1 MQQVLVTG
9 GTGFVAS
16 HCILQLLQQGYQVKT
31 TIRTPDKKNKVQDM
45 LRTGGIT
52 DFQHIQFIVADLTSD
67 SNWSLAVADC
77 EYVLHVASPIF
88 LRVPKDPDE
97 MIRPAVDGTLRV
109 LKAAR
114 EGGVKRV
121 VMTSNFGAVG
131 YSHKDPTTLITEQDY
146 TDPNEKGLS
155 AYNKS
160 KVMAEM
166 AAWQFIRTQGNGLE
180 FCTVNPMGIFGP
192 SLGPDL
198 SSGFELLRNIMNG
211 EMKAIPNMVLG
222 IVDVRDV
229 ADLHIRA
236 MTCAQANGERF
247 LALAGG
253 TMSLLQIA
261 QFIKDKM
268 PAVGVKISTKPLA
281 DWKVKIAA
289 LLGNQKA
296 KAVAPLLG
304 INCNAS
310 NQKAKT
316 VLGWAPRSNETA
328 VLAAAESLIKYGAIQ

>member
-16 HCILQLLQQGYQVKT
+16 HCILQLLQQGYAVKT
-31 TIRTPDKKNKVQDM
+31 TIRTPDKKNKVLEM
-45 LRTGGIT
+45 LRTGGIS
-52 DFQHIQFIVADLTSD
+52 DFQHIQFIIADLT
-67 SNWSLAVADC
+67 ADQYWPDAAAGC
-77 EYVLHVASPIF
+77 EYVLHVASPIY
-88 LRVPKDPDE
+88 LRVPKDPEE

-114 EGGVKRV
+114 DAGVKRV

-131 YSHKDPTTLITEQDY
+131 YSHRNPATLITEKDY

-160 KVMAEM
+160 KVMSEK
-166 AAWQFIRTQGNGLE
+166 AAWQFIREQGHGLE

-198 SSGFELLRNIMNG
+198 SSGFELLRNIING
-211 EMKAIPNMVLG
+211 EMKAIPNMDLG

-236 MTCAQANGERF
+236 MTSPKANGERF

-253 TMSLLQIA
+253 TMSLLEIA
-261 QFIKDKM
+261 GFIKKHL
-268 PAVGVKISTKPLA
+268 PAIGAKISTKSLA
-281 DWKVKIAA
+281 DWKVKLAA

-304 INCNAS
+304 VNRRAS
-310 NQKAKT
+310 NEKAIS
-316 VLGWAPRSNETA
+316 VLGWTPRSNETA
-328 VLAAAESLIKYGAIQ
+328 ILASVESLIKYGAV

>member
-131 YSHKDPTTLITEQDY
+131 YSHKDTTTLITEQDY

-236 MTCAQANGERF
+236 MTSAQANGERF

-304 INCNAS
+304 INRNAS

>member
-236 MTCAQANGERF
+236 MTSAQANGERF

-304 INCNAS
+304 INRNAS